1 MGATHIESFMDFFLR
16 FPNVSLVL
24 VLNCAGTT
32 ALLIVSSLSG

>member
-1 MGATHIESFMDFFLR
+1 MGATHIESFMAFLR

-32 ALLIVSSLSG
+32 VLLIVSSLSG